1 MANSQSSAP
10 AWLPTPARLPHSA
23 PLPNGTFLVGKG
35 HGKHA
40 GGPSSRP
47 TVQPIQA
54 LADAAVASGSAP
66 PGGRA
71 AYVFALFGACD
82 DLHRANLLAALGV
95 LARTKPRH
103 AVRVMLDGACRDDA
117 ALSRQIVARGAAP
130 LPLAPAPSAR
140 CRGIKYAPG
149 SLKHG
154 KGAGYFDA
162 TYTKLRVW
170 NLTAYDVALSLDSD
184 VAVLQNLDHVLDGFL
199 AARREVREVR
209 TPQGCLAEGAV
220 SPFLN
225 TGVWAVRPSA
235 PLYARL
241 EAFLERGTVKCG
253 VGDQTAAM
261 SFFGGNRARERIAS
275 LHAGYNLKADS
286 GVERCLLQVAQRR
299 GGAAAA
305 NASAAAPPRTYAA
318 DAHIVHWSGRRKP
331 HDLDDCSPGG
341 RIRDATERRALDL
354 YLTEFCRW
362 APEPMQLPACRARI
376 RVGMGEPRC
385 PPNLRGR
392 RRDNASAPAAAQVA
406 GAAAPPPKPVETSRC
421 SVLPDPQGLC
431 SKN

>member
-1 MANSQSSAP
+1 MASTLPQSAQDV
-10 AWLPTPARLPHSA
+10 WQRFG
-23 PLPNGTFLVGKG
+23 NGTFLVGKG

-40 GGPSSRP
+40 GGPSRP

-299 GGAAAA
+299 GGGERERRRAAAHLRRRRPHCALVGTEEAARPRRLLARRADPRRHRAPRARPLPHRILPLGARADAAARLPRAHTRRNGRAQVPAQPARSPARQRVGAGGRAGCSSGAAAA
-305 NASAAAPPRTYAA
+305 A
-318 DAHIVHWSGRRKP
+318 
-331 HDLDDCSPGG
+331 
-341 RIRDATERRALDL
+341 E
-354 YLTEFCRW
+354 
-362 APEPMQLPACRARI
+362 ACR
-376 RVGMGEPRC
+376 
-385 PPNLRGR
+385 
-392 RRDNASAPAAAQVA
+392 D
-406 GAAAPPPKPVETSRC
+406 
-421 SVLPDPQGLC
+421 
-431 SKN
+431 

>member
-1 MANSQSSAP
+1 MAAD
-10 AWLPTPARLPHSA
+10 AGEAAHSA

-40 GGPSSRP
+40 GGPSRP

-54 LADAAVASGSAP
+54 LADAATASGSAP

-117 ALSRQIVARGAAP
+117 ALSRQIVARGATP

-241 EAFLERGTVKCG
+241 EAFLERGTVHCG

-299 GGAAAA
+299 GGARRRTR
-305 NASAAAPPRTYAA
+305 APPRRRAPTPPTPTLCTGRDGGSRTTSTTARPAGGSATPPSAARSTSTSPNFAAGRPSRCSCPPAARAYASEWA
-318 DAHIVHWSGRRKP
+318 
-331 HDLDDCSPGG
+331 SPG
-341 RIRDATERRALDL
+341 
-354 YLTEFCRW
+354 
-362 APEPMQLPACRARI
+362 AR
-376 RVGMGEPRC
+376 PTC
-385 PPNLRGR
+385 
-392 RRDNASAPAAAQVA
+392 AVA
-406 GAAAPPPKPVETSRC
+406 GATTRRRRRPRRLLSGAAPPPKPVETSRC
-421 SVLPDPQGLC
+421 SVPRPAGAVQQELI
-431 SKN
+431 

>member
-1 MANSQSSAP
+1 MA
-10 AWLPTPARLPHSA
+10 PT
-23 PLPNGTFLVGKG
+23 LPNGTSLVGKG
-35 HGKHA
+35 HGGKHA
-40 GGPSSRP
+40 GGPSRP

-286 GVERCLLQVAQRR
+286 GVERCLLQVAHLRR
-299 GGAAAA
+299 RRPHCALVGTEEAARPRRLLARRADPRRHRAPRARPLPHRILPLGARADAAARLPRA
-305 NASAAAPPRTYAA
+305 HTRRHGRAQVRARPRTAALFAAPQRVGAGGRAGCCPSRQDRAVA
-318 DAHIVHWSGRRKP
+318 GRR
-331 HDLDDCSPGG
+331 
-341 RIRDATERRALDL
+341 E
-354 YLTEFCRW
+354 
-362 APEPMQLPACRARI
+362 
-376 RVGMGEPRC
+376 
-385 PPNLRGR
+385 
-392 RRDNASAPAAAQVA
+392 
-406 GAAAPPPKPVETSRC
+406 
-421 SVLPDPQGLC
+421 
-431 SKN
+431 

>member
-1 MANSQSSAP
+1 M
-10 AWLPTPARLPHSA
+10 
-23 PLPNGTFLVGKG
+23 PNGTFLVGKG
-35 HGKHA
+35 HGGKHA
-40 GGPSSRP
+40 GGPSRP

-117 ALSRQIVARGAAP
+117 ALSRQIVARGATP

-261 SFFGGNRARERIAS
+261 SFFGGNRAR
-275 LHAGYNLKADS
+275 ADRLAARRVQPE
-286 GVERCLLQVAQRR
+286 GGQRR
-299 GGAAAA
+299 RALPPPGGAAA
-305 NASAAAPPRTYAA
+305 
-318 DAHIVHWSGRRKP
+318 
-331 HDLDDCSPGG
+331 
-341 RIRDATERRALDL
+341 
-354 YLTEFCRW
+354 
-362 APEPMQLPACRARI
+362 
-376 RVGMGEPRC
+376 
-385 PPNLRGR
+385 R
-392 RRDNASAPAAAQVA
+392 RRDGGERERRRAAAHLRRRRPHCALVGTEEAARPRRLLARRADPRRHRAPRARPLPHRILPLGARADAAARLPRAHTRRNGRAQVPA
-406 GAAAPPPKPVETSRC
+406 QPARSPARQRVGAGGRAGCWSGGAAASEACR
-421 SVLPDPQGLC
+421 D
-431 SKN
+431 